1 MIGIFIIALT
11 VTGALIIRSFVLRL
25 GVRHDTQTGTA
36 APARTRSSP
45 LVLPNW
51 IGRGGFQ
58 TRPQDLFQRL
68 FQSSHSR
75 VRVSAAIETEISHR
89 APADRGA

>member
-1 MIGIFIIALT
+1 MIGIVIIALT
-11 VTGALIIRSFVLRL
+11 VTGALIIRGL
-25 GVRHDTQTGTA
+25 GVRHDTQRGTA

-45 LVLPNW
+45 LLLPTW

-68 FQSSHSR
+68 FQSSHGR
-75 VRVSAAIETEISHR
+75 VRVSAAIETKISHR